1 VEFRFEL
8 IKKSKIK
15 INGYICADELIE
27 TIGIDIKAIKK
38 SGSSEYIIKD
48 KVIYSLKKCIYWNY
62 YIDDYDDISSIII
75 EIRKKGK
82 LLYIDK
88 LVLEESKL
96 QPYFYINTNI
106 IGRQEKSGSISVLN
120 TNGNVLILRGIY
132 YELWKILSNP
142 ISLDEI
148 MKKMESSNFNAERIN
163 EAIHLL
169 QEKGI
174 VIENTSF
181 DIDIY

>member
-1 VEFRFEL
+1 
-8 IKKSKIK
+8 
-15 INGYICADELIE
+15 
-27 TIGIDIKAIKK
+27 
-38 SGSSEYIIKD
+38 
-48 KVIYSLKKCIYWNY
+48 
-62 YIDDYDDISSIII
+62 
-75 EIRKKGK
+75 
-82 LLYIDK
+82 
-88 LVLEESKL
+88 
-96 QPYFYINTNI
+96 
-106 IGRQEKSGSISVLN
+106 LN